1 MMQTEENLAV
11 VNRWIAAFNA
21 HDVAAIVALY
31 MDDAELSDPGM
42 KKRQCRG
49 RAAIEQWFTGRFR
62 TMPTIA
68 YIPHEQIATGDY
80 AVVTWT
86 ARAINR
92 RLLGIPRPFQVDGVS
107 VFTLRDGLI
116 QQQRG
121 YYDHLA
127 AVEQILPLVKW
138 VLPSRV

>member
-1 MMQTEENLAV
+1 MMQTEESLAIV
-11 VNRWIAAFNA
+11 KRWVAAFNA

-31 MDDAELSDPGM
+31 ADDAELSDPGM
-42 KKRQCRG
+42 KKLLCRG
-49 RAAIEQWFTGRFR
+49 RTEIEQWFITRFR

-68 YIPHEQIATGDY
+68 YTPHEQIAADDY

-92 RLLGIPRPFQVDGVS
+92 RLLGIPRAFQVEGVS

-116 QQQRG
+116 QRQRG

-138 VLPSRV
+138 LLPSRV

>member
-1 MMQTEENLAV
+1 MTQTEESLAI

-21 HDVAAIVALY
+21 HDVATIVALY
-31 MDDAELSDPGM
+31 ADDAELSDSGM
-42 KKRQCRG
+42 KKGLCRG
-49 RAAIEQWFTGRFR
+49 QVEIEQWFNTRFR

-68 YIPHEQIATGDY
+68 YTPHEQIAADDY

-92 RLLGIPRPFQVDGVS
+92 RLLGIPRSFQVDGVS
-107 VFTLRDGLI
+107 VFALHEGLI
-116 QQQRG
+116 QRQRG

-127 AVEQILPLVKW
+127 AVEQILPPVKW
-138 VLPSRV
+138 LLPSRV

>member
-1 MMQTEENLAV
+1 MTQTEESLAI

-21 HDVAAIVALY
+21 HNVTAIVALY
-31 MDDAELSDPGM
+31 TDNAELSDPGM
-42 KKRQCRG
+42 KKG
-49 RAAIEQWFTGRFR
+49 RCQGRIEIEQWFTTRFR

-68 YIPHEQIATGDY
+68 YTPHEHVAADDY
-80 AVVTWT
+80 VVVTWT

-92 RLLGIPRPFQVDGVS
+92 RLLGIPRSFQVDGVS

-116 QQQRG
+116 QRQRG

-127 AVEQILPLVKW
+127 AVEQILPPVKW
-138 VLPSRV
+138 LLPSRV

>member
-1 MMQTEENLAV
+1 MMQTDENLAI

-31 MDDAELSDPGM
+31 ADDAELSDPGM
-42 KKRQCRG
+42 KKGLCRRQTE
-49 RAAIEQWFTGRFR
+49 IEQWFTTRFR

-68 YIPHEQIATGDY
+68 YTPHEHIAADDY
-80 AVVTWT
+80 VVVTWT

-92 RLLGIPRPFQVDGVS
+92 RLLGIPRAFQVDGVS

-116 QQQRG
+116 QRQRG

-127 AVEQILPLVKW
+127 AVEQILPPVKW
-138 VLPSRV
+138 LLPSRV

>member
-1 MMQTEENLAV
+1 MLHTEESLAI

-31 MDDAELSDPGM
+31 ADNAELSDPGM
-42 KKRQCRG
+42 KKGLCRG
-49 RAAIEQWFTGRFR
+49 RAEIEQWFTTRFR

-68 YIPHEQIATGDY
+68 YTPHEQIAADEY

-92 RLLGIPRPFQVDGVS
+92 GLLGIPRTFQVDGVS

-116 QQQRG
+116 QRQRG

-127 AVEQILPLVKW
+127 AVEQILPLVKL
-138 VLPSRV
+138 LPSRV

>member
-1 MMQTEENLAV
+1 MTQTEENLVV

-21 HDVAAIVALY
+21 HDVAAIMALY

-49 RAAIEQWFTGRFR
+49 RTEIEQWFTTRFR
-62 TMPTIA
+62 IMPTIA
-68 YIPHEQIATGDY
+68 YTPREHILTGDY

-86 ARAINR
+86 AHAINR
-92 RLLGIPRPFQVDGVS
+92 RLLGIPRSFQVDGVS